1 MNNEQDSEKMVFAVT
16 VGDIQQESVRL
27 IGRNLNDEELYTA
40 IKGID
45 WGLST
50 GIYIVFKAAIDQ
62 AVEQNRK
69 T

>member
-1 MNNEQDSEKMVFAVT
+1 MNNEQDSEKMAFVVT

-27 IGRNLNDEELYTA
+27 IGRNLTDEELETA

-62 AVEQNRK
+62 AVELNRK
-69 T
+69 A